1 MGECVLMEIGL
12 MLSAILLI
20 TATVGGIMFAEDFGI
35 GDTVAD
41 VGLVSC
47 IVVGIFSA
55 FTTIVFGVYTYRSKD
70 FEDAAL
76 VVTTENGEDTYT
88 NVELCNIHDDYIA
101 ITLKNG
107 DEIYYYEPIKVEK
120 IDGE

>member
-1 MGECVLMEIGL
+1 MGECVLMEVGL
-12 MLSAILLI
+12 IVSAILVI
-20 TATVGGIMFAEDFGI
+20 AAIVGGIIFSEDFGT
-35 GDTVAD
+35 GDTVLD
-41 VGLVSC
+41 VGLILC
-47 IVVGIFSA
+47 IIVGVFSSFA
-55 FTTIVFGVYTYRSKD
+55 TMIFGVCSFQSKD
-70 FEDAAL
+70 FEDAML
-76 VVTTENGEDTYT
+76 VVTTETGEDTYT

>member
-1 MGECVLMEIGL
+1 MEVGL
-12 MLSAILLI
+12 IVSAILVI
-20 TATVGGIMFAEDFGI
+20 AAIVGGIIFSEDFGT
-35 GDTVAD
+35 GDTVLD
-41 VGLVSC
+41 VGLILC
-47 IVVGIFSA
+47 IIVGVFSSFA
-55 FTTIVFGVYTYRSKD
+55 TMIFGVCSFQSKD
-70 FEDAAL
+70 FEDAML
-76 VVTTENGEDTYT
+76 VVTTETGEDTYT